1 MGRGGSRGKGRVK
14 RDKTHRDYSWCVA
27 GALTCTS
34 KRDLLPPAVLQRYR
48 FVSVCFV
55 LACGG
60 LRASFLPSPITP
72 AFRLLAA
79 MLAPPPPP

>member
-48 FVSVCFV
+48 FVSSV
-55 LACGG
+55 LFWCSGPAG
-60 LRASFLPSPITP
+60 SFLPSPITP